1 MLSTEA
7 LDADGRASLVFF
19 LAVVPICLWVAWS
32 DMKSM
37 KIPNLAVVALI
48 AVFVLLGPLL
58 LALDEYLW
66 RYVHLAAVLAAGF
79 LLSIAGQVGAGD
91 AKFAAA
97 MAPFV
102 ALGDAGVVLVLFA
115 AMLLAAF
122 ATHRLF
128 RRFPALRRAGA
139 DWRSWTLRK
148 DFPMGFALAGTLL
161 AYLGLAAAKLA

>member
-1 MLSTEA
+1 MPSDVVT
-7 LDADGRASLVFF
+7 ADGLASLVFLL
-19 LAVVPICLWVAWS
+19 LAAPVCIWVAWS

-37 KIPNLAVVALI
+37 RIPNTAVITLFGL
-48 AVFVLLGPLL
+48 FVLSGPFVLSL
-58 LALDEYLW
+58 EEYAW
-66 RYVHLAAVLAAGF
+66 RFTHLAAVLAAGF
-79 LLSIAGQVGAGD
+79 VLNIAGQVGAGD

-102 ALGDAGVVLVLFA
+102 ALADAFAVLFIFA

-128 RRFPALRRAGA
+128 RRLPFARAMGA
-139 DWRSWTLRK
+139 DWRSWDIPK

-161 AYLGLAAAKLA
+161 AYLGLGTARLL